1 MLSFGSLSFAFPA
14 ALFGFAVLAVIWWF
28 LRLVPPAPRRVDFP
42 PVRLLAKLVQQ
53 EESAARTPWWLLLL
67 RLALASAI
75 ILGLAHP
82 LVDARSPLANAGP
95 VYVVLDDGWASAANW
110 EKRRSAL
117 LRLADVAER
126 ENRPVLLVSTAP
138 KPTHAREVPLSFMSA
153 VEARRLF
160 AAIQPKPWKTDRTT
174 ALERLR
180 QVSSQSDSVPG
191 SVYWLTDGLEEM
203 GDHIEPS
210 DMTKAMIAGFE
221 TLGEVTVLRSGVTQ
235 LPVTLGKPVYDTD
248 VLTLTTRRS
257 SDEGSFGF
265 TLKAFGEDG
274 QVLLREP
281 GLFIAGEFE
290 AETQLRLPSE
300 QYNRLTRVEIEG
312 VNHAG
317 AVILFDER
325 WRRRPVGLV
334 KQTGDISVQPLLRE
348 QHYLSRA
355 LEPFTEVREGQIDEL
370 LKREL
375 AVLVLTDPGTL
386 AATDRNSLKSWMA
399 NGGVLV
405 RFAGPNLAQSNTS
418 NANELLPVGLRAGD
432 REIGGAMSWRRP
444 AKLAPFLEDSPFFG
458 LPVSEDVTVRKQVL
472 ASPSLDLADK
482 TWARLSDGTPLV
494 TAAKQGSGWSILV
507 HTTANAEWSDL
518 ALSGL
523 FVDML
528 RRIVGLSQGVSGSG
542 EGPPL
547 VALETL
553 DGFGI
558 ANTVTAQAQS
568 IAQAEFDKTR
578 VSADHPP
585 GFYGGPELRRV
596 LNLSTELEA
605 LEPLASLP
613 SSVEQRSLD
622 AHTERDLRPWLLL
635 AALILFLIDTVASLA
650 LRGLLP
656 MRKAIAGTALAG
668 FLTFS
673 GNVVEANEDFAR
685 ANSLQTS
692 LAYVISGDE
701 QVDETSRLGLRGL
714 NGILQRRT
722 AAELGP
728 PQAVDPGADELSFF
742 PLLYWPIV
750 QGYRLPNDL
759 TAERVRAYL
768 QSGGTILFDTRD
780 RSGRADALALRELA
794 YVLNLPPL
802 VPVPRD
808 HVLTRSF
815 YLLDEFPGR
824 WTGGG
829 VWIEKAGERV
839 NDGVA
844 SVISGGNDW
853 AAAWAVDE
861 AERPLYPVVP
871 GGERQRELA
880 YRFGVNLVM
889 YTLTGNYKADQ
900 VHLPAILER
909 IGQ

>member
-14 ALFGFAVLAVIWWF
+14 ALFGFAILAAIWWF
-28 LRLVPPAPRRVDFP
+28 LRLMPPSPQRVNFP

-53 EESAARTPWWLLLL
+53 EESPARTPWWLLLL

-75 ILGLAHP
+75 ILGVAHP
-82 LVDARSPLANAGP
+82 LMDARSPLANAGP
-95 VYVVLDDGWASAANW
+95 VYVVLDDGWASAMDW
-110 EKRRSAL
+110 EKRRKAL
-117 LRLADVAER
+117 LRIADQAER
-126 ENRPVLLVSTAP
+126 EKRPVLLVTTAP
-138 KPTHAREVPLSFMSA
+138 KPTQAREVPLSFMSA
-153 VEARRLF
+153 TQARSLF
-160 AAIQPKPWKTDRTT
+160 AAIQPKPWKTDR
-174 ALERLR
+174 AQAMDRLR
-180 QVSSQSDSVPG
+180 QVADKSDGLPG
-191 SVYWLTDGLEEM
+191 TVYWLTNGLEEM
-203 GDHIEPS
+203 GSNIEPS
-210 DMTKAMIAGFE
+210 ELTKALINEFE
-221 TLGEVTVLRSGVTQ
+221 NWGSVTILRNATSQ
-235 LPVTLGKPVYDTD
+235 LPVTLGDPVYDADT
-248 VLTLTTRRS
+248 LTLTAKRS
-257 SDEGSFGF
+257 SDEGGFGF
-265 TLKAFGEDG
+265 TLKAFGEAG
-274 QVLLREP
+274 QVLLRQP
-281 GLFIAGEFE
+281 GLFNAGAFE
-290 AETQLRLPSE
+290 TEIELRLPSE
-300 QYNRLTRVEIEG
+300 QYNQLTRVEIEG
-312 VNHAG
+312 ANHVG

-334 KQTGDISVQPLLRE
+334 KQSGDMSVQPLLRE

-355 LEPFTEVREGQIDEL
+355 LEPFSEVRDGEIGEL

-375 AVLVLTDPGTL
+375 AVALLTDPGPL
-386 AATDRNSLKSWMA
+386 SATDRTSLKQWMEK
-399 NGGVLV
+399 GGVLV
-405 RFAGPNLAQSNTS
+405 RFAGPNLAQSNTGIED
-418 NANELLPVGLRAGD
+418 ELLPVALRAGD

-444 AKLAPFLEDSPFFG
+444 AKLAPFLEGSPFFG
-458 LPVSEDVTVRKQVL
+458 LSVTAEVSVRKQVL

-494 TAAKQGSGWSILV
+494 TAAKQGAGWSILV

-542 EGPPL
+542 DGPPL
-547 VALETL
+547 LALETL
-553 DGFGI
+553 NGFGV
-558 ANTVTAQAQS
+558 ANSNALDAQAIVQ
-568 IAQAEFDKTR
+568 AQFDNTR
-578 VSADHPP
+578 VSPDHPP
-585 GFYGGPELRRV
+585 GFYGGPDLRRV

-605 LEPLASLP
+605 LQPLAALP
-613 SSVEQRSLD
+613 SSVEQMSLD

-635 AALILFLIDTVASLA
+635 AALILFVIDTVASLA

-656 MRKAIAGTALAG
+656 MRKAIAGVALAALVG
-668 FLTFS
+668 VG
-673 GNVVEANEDFAR
+673 GNGAKADEDFAR
-685 ANSLQTS
+685 ANSLQTR
-692 LAYVISGDE
+692 LAYVISGDQ
-701 QVDETSRLGLRGL
+701 QVDETSRLGLQGL
-714 NGILQRRT
+714 SRILLRRT
-722 AAELGP
+722 AVELGS
-728 PQAVDPGADELSFF
+728 PQAIDPGTDDLSFF
-742 PLLYWPIV
+742 PLLYWPVV

-759 TAERVRAYL
+759 TADRVRAYL

-794 YVLNLPPL
+794 FGLNLPPL

-815 YLLDEFPGR
+815 YLLDDFPGR

-844 SVISGGNDW
+844 SVISGGHDW
-853 AAAWAVDE
+853 AGAWAVDE
-861 AERPLYPVVP
+861 ADRPLFPVVP
-871 GGERQRELA
+871 GGERQREMA